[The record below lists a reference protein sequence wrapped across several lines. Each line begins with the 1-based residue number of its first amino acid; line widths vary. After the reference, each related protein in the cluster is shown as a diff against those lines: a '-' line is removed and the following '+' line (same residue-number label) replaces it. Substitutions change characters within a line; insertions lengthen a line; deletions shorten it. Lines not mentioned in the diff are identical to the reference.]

1 VLNPEHGENQNLAA
15 AGFSLRNFLMDIR
28 TLTKISDYLW
38 EIPQQGQMN
47 VPGRIFASEKL
58 IHEMDEKVRE
68 QVTNVALLPGIQVA
82 SLAMPDAH
90 WGYGFPIGGV
100 AAFDP
105 DEGGIISMGGVGF
118 DISCGVR
125 TMKTGMTKR
134 DVIPRLKTLVDQ
146 FYNRVPAGVGSEG
159 LIRLSSGQIDEMLLG
174 GAQWAVRKGYGIPDD
189 LQYIEEHGRV
199 EGAEP
204 GNVSEAA
211 KQRQYREMGT
221 LGSGNHYLE
230 VQVVAEIYDE
240 KAALAMGLHQDDV
253 LISVHCGSRGL
264 GHQIGTDALKNL
276 AYAVQKYRINIKD
289 RELASAPINSPE
301 GGKYFG
307 AMSAGIN
314 CALANR
320 QIITH
325 LVREIFTEVY
335 PEGRVKML
343 YDISHNT
350 CKIEIHVIH
359 GKKKKVYVHRKGATR
374 AFGPGQMDLPVEYKD
389 IGQPVLI
396 GGTMGTS
403 SYILAGTE
411 EGMKQAFGSACH
423 GAGRSMSRTQA
434 KKTWHGREVV
444 RELENRGI
452 LIRGHSYSGIAEEA
466 PGSYKDVSEV
476 VDAAHYANLARKV
489 ARVRPIACVKG

>member
-1 VLNPEHGENQNLAA
+1 
-15 AGFSLRNFLMDIR
+15 MDIK
-28 TLTKISDYLW
+28 TLNKITDYLW
-38 EIPQQGQMN
+38 EIPQQGAML

-58 IHEMDEKVRE
+58 VQDMDEKVRE
-68 QVTNVALLPGIQVA
+68 QVTNVAMLPGIQLA
-82 SLAMPDAH
+82 SIAMPDAH

-105 DEGGIISMGGVGF
+105 DEDGVISMGGVGF

-125 TMKTGMTKR
+125 TMKTGMTR
-134 DVIPRLKTLVDQ
+134 EEVMPRLKTLVDR
-146 FYNRVPAGVGSEG
+146 FFSRVPAGVGSEG
-159 LIRLSSGQIDEMLLG
+159 LIKLTPGQIDEMLTG
-174 GAQWAVRKGYGIPDD
+174 GAVWAVKKGYGLKDD
-189 LQYIEEHGRV
+189 LDYIEEQGRV

-204 GNVSEAA
+204 EHVSDTA
-211 KQRQYREMGT
+211 KKRQYREMGT

-230 VQVVAEIYDE
+230 VQVVAELYDE
-240 KAALAMGLHQDDV
+240 KAALAMGLKKDDV
-253 LISVHCGSRGL
+253 VISVHCGSRGL

-276 AYAVQKYRINIKD
+276 AYAAQKYNINIKD

-301 GGKYFG
+301 GQRYLG

-335 PEGRVKML
+335 PEGHIKML

-350 CKIEIHVIH
+350 CKVETHVVN
-359 GKKKKVYVHRKGATR
+359 GKKKRLYVHRKGATR
-374 AFGPGQMDLPVEYKD
+374 AFGPGQIDLPPEYRHV
-389 IGQPVLI
+389 GQPVLI

-403 SYILAGTE
+403 SYVLVGTE

-423 GAGRSMSRTQA
+423 GAGRAMSRTQA
-434 KKTWHGREVV
+434 KKRWHGREVINA
-444 RELENRGI
+444 LEESGV

-466 PGSYKDVSEV
+466 PESYKDVTEV
-476 VDAAHYANLARKV
+476 VEAAHHAGLARKV
-489 ARVRPIACVKG
+489 ARVKPLACVKG